1 MNRTELVN
9 QIKEKASF
17 LCVGLDTDINKL
29 PQGLPKN
36 ANGVLAFNKAI
47 VEATSAYAVAYKL
60 NTAFYEDLGA
70 EGWRVM
76 EETLKCIPEN
86 CFTIA
91 DAKRGDIGNTGA
103 MYARAFLERMTFD
116 SITVAPYMGE
126 DSVKPFLGFENKWV
140 ILLGLTSNPGSAD
153 FQQQQVNGK
162 PLYGVVAE
170 TARNWA
176 GEDQLMFVVGA
187 TNGPAIGSFR
197 KYAPNSFLL
206 VPGVGKQGGSL
217 EDVVNFAMIDDC
229 GLLVN
234 SSRGIIYSSSGI
246 DFAEKA
252 GVAAQ
257 SLQQEMAVH
266 LKNHNLV

>member
-1 MNRTELVN
+1 MNRQELVN
-9 QIKEKASF
+9 QIKKKSSF
-17 LCVGLDTDINKL
+17 LCVGLDSDINKL
-29 PQGLPKN
+29 PEGLPKTPE
-36 ANGVLAFNKAI
+36 GVLTFNKLI
-47 VEATSAYAVAYKL
+47 IEATSAYAVAYKL

-70 EGWRVM
+70 DGWRVM
-76 EETLKCIPEN
+76 GETLKCIPNE

-140 ILLGLTSNPGSAD
+140 ILLGLTSNPGSSD
-153 FQQQQVNGK
+153 FQQQDLNGT
-162 PLYGVVAE
+162 PLYGIVAK
-170 TARNWA
+170 TAQTWA
-176 GEDQLMFVVGA
+176 DDKSLMFVVGA
-187 TNGPAIGSFR
+187 TNGPSIGDFR

-217 EDVVNFAMIDDC
+217 DDVVDFAMIDDC

-234 SSRGIIYSSSGI
+234 SSRGIIYASSKS
-246 DFAEKA
+246 DFAQKA
-252 GVAAQ
+252 GSAAHT
-257 SLQQEMAVH
+257 LQQEMAIH